1 VETVDSALF
10 GRGDVR
16 AALVYGD
23 LGEVYRLVEQA
34 GVSARRIARLTSH
47 SAAEVRQ
54 IMNGRRVS
62 DVGVMG
68 RIADGLG
75 ISRAWLGVDLFQG
88 EPSPADVEQRE
99 LLPSRVDMVKIAQV
113 RARTEGLRE
122 MGRRFG
128 GQAWLLGR
136 IATSY
141 AQWRRVP
148 APKTITMLLAAALAE
163 MYTEAG
169 WAYYDCGA
177 DGTVCFV
184 NAQRLAGEARDS
196 YEVANACWH
205 AGLTWVRSG
214 HPQDAL
220 TLFQIA
226 QLRLRKFP
234 PGPPTPGSLG
244 AEDPRLPTLT
254 AWLSRSSATAYALL
268 NNPEQAQRC
277 LAEANEGWE
286 PRDAFERASADLA
299 TAEIQLDLG
308 RLEAAQQ
315 FATSAVRTYDAE
327 AHRRGRTLA
336 ELLLAE
342 VSVRTGDPQGLALAR
357 HAIDEVSELSSM
369 AARRERLL
377 PLAAALEARPGP
389 EPQELVVHLAREV
402 AATRV

>member
-1 VETVDSALF
+1 MLVETVEPALF

-23 LGEVYRLVEQA
+23 LGEVYRLLEQA
-34 GVSARRIARLTSH
+34 GVSARQIARLTAH

-54 IMNGRRVS
+54 IMNGRQVCN
-62 DVGVMG
+62 VGVMG

-75 ISRAWLGVDLFQG
+75 ISRTWLGVDLFQS
-88 EPSPADVEQRE
+88 EPAPADVEQRE
-99 LLPSRVDMVKIAQV
+99 PLPSRIDMMRIEEV
-113 RARTEGLRE
+113 RASTEGLRD

-128 GQAWLLGR
+128 GPAWLLGR
-136 IATSY
+136 TANSY

-163 MYTEAG
+163 MYTETG
-169 WAYYDCGA
+169 WAYYDSGA
-177 DGTVCFV
+177 DSTVCFV
-184 NAQRLAGEARDS
+184 NAQQLASEARDS
-196 YEVANACWH
+196 YEMANACWH
-205 AGLTWVRSG
+205 AGLSWVRSG

-220 TLFQIA
+220 TLFQTA
-226 QLRLRKFP
+226 KLRLRKF
-234 PGPPTPGSLG
+234 PPTPGSLG
-244 AEDPRLPTLT
+244 ADDPRLPTLT

-315 FATSAVRTYDAE
+315 FATSAVRTYDEE
-327 AHRRGRTLA
+327 AHRRGRILA

-342 VSVRTGDPQGLALAR
+342 VSVRTGDSQGLALAR
-357 HAIDEVSELSSM
+357 HAIDEVNELSSM

-377 PLAAALEARPGP
+377 PLAAALEAHPGP
-389 EPQELVVHLAREV
+389 EPQELAHLAREV
-402 AATRV
+402 ATTRV